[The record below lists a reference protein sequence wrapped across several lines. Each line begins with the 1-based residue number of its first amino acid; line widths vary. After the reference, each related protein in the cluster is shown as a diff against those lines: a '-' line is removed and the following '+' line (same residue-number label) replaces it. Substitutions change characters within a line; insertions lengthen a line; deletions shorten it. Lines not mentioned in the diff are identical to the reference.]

1 MERRIIEDLS
11 KGGIECSKT
20 CICPSSI
27 KVSVTERWKKCTQ
40 NVTVAWKEKKETNY
54 QVERWHKPPPCTTLA
69 LELLSLLASSGLN
82 LWCYPSFIS
91 LNISWGWTAGLC
103 LSRALHK
110 SLCFLFDEDQ
120 HGCLMHVLILSS

>member
-1 MERRIIEDLS
+1 MEHRIIEDLRKS
-11 KGGIECSKT
+11 GIECSKT

-27 KVSVTERWKKCTQ
+27 KVSVTERWKKCTK
-40 NVTVAWKEKKETNY
+40 NVTVAWNEKKKILKW
-54 QVERWHKPPPCTTLA
+54 RDGTTTP
-69 LELLSLLASSGLN
+69 LLYSCSWIVISSGICHALY
-82 LWCYPSFIS
+82 LWCYPAFIS

-120 HGCLMHVLILSS
+120 YGCLMHVLILSS